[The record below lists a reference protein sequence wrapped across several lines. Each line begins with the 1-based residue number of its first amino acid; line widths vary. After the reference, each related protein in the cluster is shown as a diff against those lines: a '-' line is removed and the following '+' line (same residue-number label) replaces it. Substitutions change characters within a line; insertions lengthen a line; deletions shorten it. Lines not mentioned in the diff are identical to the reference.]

1 MIEYA
6 YRDSLRPRK
15 NRLTS
20 CTIVSKKVLSIK
32 ATKKLCCFVRVDNS
46 RFTER
51 KKKLAKLEL
60 LKILYKLQVFCTLNF
75 VVFP

>member
-32 ATKKLCCFVRVDNS
+32 ATKKLCFVRVDNS

-60 LKILYKLQVFCTLNF
+60 LKILNKLQVFCTLNF

>member
-32 ATKKLCCFVRVDNS
+32 ATKKFYALFVLTILDLQS
-46 RFTER
+46 G
-51 KKKLAKLEL
+51 KKTCEARTVKNFVQVAG
-60 LKILYKLQVFCTLNF
+60 ILY
-75 VVFP
+75 P